1 MNRLTMNTH
10 DVLCWDARFF
20 MIAGVFMLINT
31 VMLWARFYLD
41 HQLSILWPAIPA
53 VIGLA
58 AGVFGLFKLY
68 TPAVNNAPF
77 MAKSGV
83 SFAFLACFSLGS
95 AAIWLFG
102 MSLLYGAVP
111 QPTPQ
116 WFTLLIV
123 IFMVA
128 VVLAFLCYAIAF
140 LRCEALRN
148 IGCLLSLPVAMWA
161 LMLVVGSI
169 KGMEAGLSLDY
180 YTNAVISVTFLALGF
195 SLRKDGCVKA

>member
-10 DVLCWDARFF
+10 NVPCWDARFF
-20 MIAGVFMLINT
+20 MIAGVFLLINT

-41 HQLSILWPAIPA
+41 HQHSILWPAIPA

-58 AGVFGLFKLY
+58 AGVFGLF
-68 TPAVNNAPF
+68 
-77 MAKSGV
+77 
-83 SFAFLACFSLGS
+83 
-95 AAIWLFG
+95 
-102 MSLLYGAVP
+102 
-111 QPTPQ
+111 
-116 WFTLLIV
+116 
-123 IFMVA
+123 MVA

-140 LRCEALRN
+140 LRCEAQRK
-148 IGCLLSLPVAMWA
+148 IGYLLSVPVTMWA